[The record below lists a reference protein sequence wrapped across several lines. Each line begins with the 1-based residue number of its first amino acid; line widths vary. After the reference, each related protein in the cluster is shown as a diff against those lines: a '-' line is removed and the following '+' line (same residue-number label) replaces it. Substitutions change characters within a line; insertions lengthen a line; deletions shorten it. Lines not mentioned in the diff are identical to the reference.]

1 MHKEKK
7 KCLIAIAFSAIF
19 VGSIPFA
26 VTHDYEPTEYVKAVE
41 ETMLETTVIETEE
54 SIVTNTTMATITIS
68 ETEESTATESIE
80 TTESETTTEE
90 IVFMEPETEVI
101 FVEEAEESV
110 TTETEPSVTSVSNEI
125 IETETDETTET
136 EIMETVETT
145 YSYSATDDEI
155 MLLARVAEAEA
166 GYVEEGRRYVID
178 TILNRVDSD
187 IFPNT
192 IAGVVYQKNQFAV
205 ITTGAIW
212 NVSITEDRLDLVKE
226 ELTSRTNYEVGFF
239 RAGYYGPYG
248 TPLFECGGNYF
259 STIK

>member
-68 ETEESTATESIE
+68 ETEESTTTESIE

-110 TTETEPSVTSVSNEI
+110 
-125 IETETDETTET
+125 TTET